1 MKLKKNHDIIKKTP
15 RKHKKSRAQIPDCI
29 PLAPNPDREPQ
40 PMLKGFIGTVTQE
53 EDLRLW

>member
-1 MKLKKNHDIIKKTP
+1 MKLKKNRDIIKRVP
-15 RKHKKSRAQIPDCI
+15 LKHKKSGAQIPEGI